1 VPNLYLLFQQ
11 TLAQMLED
19 KPEITILIAG
29 IGGPTSRGI
38 AKSLKKFSSYGPYRI
53 IGIDANPFALGL
65 YDRSYID
72 AAYIVP
78 FVTSS
83 QYWQA
88 IQDIVKLESINI
100 AIVQPEIEVE
110 AWAVRAQDHQLPCAV
125 LLPPIELI
133 RSVRDKAK
141 MFELLAETDLI
152 PKSIRANRTHL
163 SQGLASIFD
172 FPCWIRAS
180 EGAGARGAL
189 QIKNQEEVDAWLIVQ
204 PDIEEFTVSHFLPG
218 RNLACKMLY
227 WKGELIR
234 SACAERVEYF
244 RAEVVPSKVSG
255 LTSVGRL
262 VNDKTAFDVSSQCV
276 ADLCTRLNVIPHG
289 FFTVDLKEDS
299 EGTPKVTEINVRHV
313 SFTGAFA
320 EVGVNLAED
329 MVQLLLGYGDRIH
342 EKGLHYFDESWFFLR
357 HIDSEMVVIKEKSL
371 FSAVW

>member
-1 VPNLYLLFQQ
+1 
-11 TLAQMLED
+11 MLED
-19 KPEITILIAG
+19 KPETTILIAG

-53 IGIDANPFALGL
+53 IGVDANPFAIGL
-65 YDRSYID
+65 YDRSCID
-72 AAYIVP
+72 AAYVVP
-78 FVTSS
+78 FVASS

-88 IQDIVKLESINI
+88 IHDIVKLESIDI

-110 AWAVRAQDHQLPCAV
+110 AWAIREQDHQLPCPA
-125 LLPPIELI
+125 LLPPIDLI
-133 RSVRDKAK
+133 QSVRDKAK

-163 SQGLASIFD
+163 SQGLAAIFD

-180 EGAGARGAL
+180 KGAGALGAL
-189 QIKNQEEVDAWLIVQ
+189 QVKNQEEVDAWLIIQ
-204 PDIEEFTVSHFLPG
+204 PEIQEFTVSYFLSG
-218 RNLACKMLY
+218 KNLACKMLY
-227 WKGELIR
+227 WNGELIR

-255 LTSVGRL
+255 LTSIGRL
-262 VNDKTAFDVSSQCV
+262 VNDKKAFEVSAQCV
-276 ADLCTRLNVIPHG
+276 SNLCTRLKVIPHG

-299 EGTPKVTEINVRHV
+299 DGAPKVTEINVRHV

-329 MVQLLLGYGDRIH
+329 MVQLLLGYGDRINK
-342 EKGLHYFDESWFFLR
+342 KGLHYFDESWFFLR
-357 HIDSEMVVIKEKSL
+357 HIDSEMVVIKEKNL
-371 FSAVW
+371 FSPRW